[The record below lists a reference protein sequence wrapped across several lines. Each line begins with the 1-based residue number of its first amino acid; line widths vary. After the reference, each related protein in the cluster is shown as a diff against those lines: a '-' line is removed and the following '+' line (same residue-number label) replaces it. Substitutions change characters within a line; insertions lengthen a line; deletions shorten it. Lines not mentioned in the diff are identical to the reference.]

1 MVSGSDDFTLFL
13 WNPSES
19 KKHIARMTGK
29 SFQKE
34 IAKGKLKVKVKFLT
48 QILTCSKSTMEIL
61 EKGVENVQK

>member
-1 MVSGSDDFTLFL
+1 
-13 WNPSES
+13 
-19 KKHIARMTGK
+19 MTGK

-61 EKGVENVQK
+61 EKGVKNVQK